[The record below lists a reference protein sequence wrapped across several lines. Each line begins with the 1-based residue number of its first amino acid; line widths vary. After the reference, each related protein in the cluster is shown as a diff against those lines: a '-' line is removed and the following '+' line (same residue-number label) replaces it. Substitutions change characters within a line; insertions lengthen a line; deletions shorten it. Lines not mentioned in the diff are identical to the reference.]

1 MELLNKDA
9 RDGYVYDGVI
19 KQFDT
24 SFWKQTAGTTT
35 MSTNKLL
42 FNAAAL
48 ASYIQHEFADAEFA
62 ITVPAAPTSGDA
74 RHWGLR
80 APASLNFGAAYFDF
94 TGAVFSCKVVDNV
107 GNAYST
113 TVTWSAAWTAVETL
127 YRIIWEPDRVQFL
140 AGVVTGGVVAYTV
153 IATFDTLSHQIPLI
167 ALPLR
172 VSNGNSDNLLLAY
185 VAVRRSAGIV

>member
-1 MELLNKDA
+1 MELNHDR

-19 KQFDT
+19 KRVDT

-35 MSTNKLL
+35 MSSNKLL
-42 FNAAAL
+42 FNAAGM
-48 ASYIQHEFADAEFA
+48 ASYIQHEFADVEFA
-62 ITVPAAPTSGDA
+62 LRIPAVPTSGDA

-80 APASLNFGAAYFDF
+80 APASLNFGAAYFDV

-113 TVTWSAAWTAVETL
+113 TVSWSSDWTNTETMF
-127 YRIIWEPDRVQFL
+127 RIIWGPDRVQFL
-140 AGVVTGGVVAYTV
+140 AGVVTASVVDYTV
-153 IATFDTLSHQIPLI
+153 LATFDLISHGIPEI

-172 VSNGNSDNLLLAY
+172 ISNGNSDNVYLGY
-185 VAVRRSAGIV
+185 VAVRRAAGIV